1 MKTKVIMVA
10 CAFLVTNGAIAGKG
24 EGAHEKHEHQMQE
37 ETRQLVEMP
46 SKMQQ
51 HMMTKMRDHLAA
63 VSEIL
68 QSLGQE
74 DLDKAAEIAESRLGM
89 SSMGKHGGKK
99 GKHDGD
105 NKEEH
110 ACDNKGEKGGGM
122 GKHMPE
128 GMRAI
133 GHSMHEAASRF
144 ALRAQEGNTVL
155 VYQALSEVTSSC
167 VACHA
172 SYRIK

>member
-1 MKTKVIMVA
+1 MKTKVIMVV
-10 CAFLVTNGAIAGKG
+10 CAFLVTNSALAEKEHDGKHG
-24 EGAHEKHEHQMQE
+24 HQMQE

-89 SSMGKHGGKK
+89 SSMGKHGGGKK

-105 NKEEH
+105 KKEEH
-110 ACDNKGEKGGGM
+110 VCDNKGEKGGGM

-128 GMRAI
+128 GMRTI
-133 GHSMHEAASRF
+133 GHGMHEAASRF

-155 VYQALSEVTSSC
+155 AYQALSEVTASC